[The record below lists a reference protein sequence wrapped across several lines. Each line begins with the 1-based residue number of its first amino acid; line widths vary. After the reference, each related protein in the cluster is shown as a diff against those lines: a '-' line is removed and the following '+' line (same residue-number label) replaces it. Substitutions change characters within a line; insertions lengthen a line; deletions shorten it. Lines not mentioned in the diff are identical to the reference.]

1 MRKLRDV
8 HLCHL
13 QYAWCH
19 DVQDLQGKTV
29 GRAAHA
35 ARSAG
40 RGLALRQ
47 FIPTHLSRRSC
58 P

>member
-1 MRKLRDV
+1 MRKLWNV

-13 QYAWCH
+13 QYAWYH
-19 DVQDLQGKTV
+19 DVQGLQGKTV

-35 ARSAG
+35 AAAG

-47 FIPTHLSRRSC
+47 VIPTHLSRRFC